1 MIRTAVKLTRAA
13 ATVARTSTKLRPS
26 LLARSPP
33 SRLLHDGINGSN
45 ANPVALQ
52 MINYALSLARSQK
65 SGSSTTLVLNSPF
78 LFLENKFQFNL
89 ILVNIDES
97 YGQAQLVLE
106 QCLSTQ
112 PSEGQNPASDNSR
125 AMALMAM
132 STLLSERLHLCF
144 SLCFWSLENPIK

>member
-1 MIRTAVKLTRAA
+1 MFGLKYFFFYCWLNRNLKPLLSFLLRFWMFLFTKRANFSKQSATTMMIRTAVKLTRAA

-52 MINYALSLARSQK
+52 MINYALSVARSQK

-89 ILVNIDES
+89 ILVK
-97 YGQAQLVLE
+97 
-106 QCLSTQ
+106 C
-112 PSEGQNPASDNSR
+112 R
-125 AMALMAM
+125 
-132 STLLSERLHLCF
+132 
-144 SLCFWSLENPIK
+144 